1 MHINYLQVGSHI
13 GNTDNDPV
21 FNQIAPGMNMNIIL
35 IEPMVEL
42 FNKLVVNYSHKSH
55 NNNIQFMN
63 IAVSN
68 HDGVLDLYKYPPPPP
83 KLPWISA
90 QKQPEWTDQLTSVNK
105 EHLAMHGLANS
116 PVNKVTVRCKT
127 LNTIISE
134 NNITSIDNLFTDTEG
149 HDYDILMD
157 MDLSIVKPKNILF
170 ESIHTDGSQKKGA
183 NYTTLLNKFKT
194 NGYTIVSENG
204 ADTLVSLL

>member
-1 MHINYLQVGSHI
+1 MHINYLQVGSHV
-13 GNTDNDPV
+13 GKTDKDPL
-21 FNQIAPGMNMNIIL
+21 FNKITAGTNMNIIL

-68 HDGVLDLYKYPPPPP
+68 HDGVLDLYKYPPPDS
-83 KLPWISA
+83 KTSWFSA
-90 QKQPEWTDQLTSVNK
+90 QKQPIWRDQLTSVHR
-105 EHLAMHGLANS
+105 EHLESHGFADA
-116 PVNKVTVRCKT
+116 PVNKVTVPCKT

-170 ESIHTDGSQKKGA
+170 ESIHTDGSHKKGS
-183 NYTTLLNKFKT
+183 NYRTLLDKFTT
-194 NGYTIVSENG
+194 NGYTIISENG